1 MNWNGRR
8 QDFLLSRPLARD
20 SLHKSKAFTLLELIV
35 VIVIIGV
42 ASAIIGIRTGNFA
55 WWNEETTLRRISE
68 TISFLHY
75 QAMADQSFYQ
85 LEFDLTK
92 NQFRAGVLRPDDA
105 AIASLASLAVGA
117 GNLTLELAAFQ
128 NPSAGD
134 SQTFIPPPNYPS
146 LAEPTKLPD
155 GLTITDIVTMRGTI
169 KAGDTTSDISGDS
182 TRAQIRFTPRG
193 FSEFAVIHLRRNSG
207 ASVTILVNPFTGVT
221 ETFPEYREF
230 AWTYGQNKT

>member
-1 MNWNGRR
+1 MMTSSAGIR
-8 QDFLLSRPLARD
+8 LAR
-20 SLHKSKAFTLLELIV
+20 SRAFTLLELIV

-42 ASAIIGIRTGNFA
+42 ASAIIGVRTGNFA
-55 WWNEETTLRRISE
+55 WWNEETSLRRISE

-105 AIASLASLAVGA
+105 ALASLASIAVGA

-146 LAEPTKLPD
+146 MAEETKLPD
-155 GLTITDIVTMRGTI
+155 GLTIIDIVTMRGTI
-169 KAGDTTSDISGDS
+169 KPGDTTSEISGD
-182 TRAQIRFTPRG
+182 TTKAQIRFTPRG
-193 FSEFAVIHLRRNSG
+193 FSEFAVIHLRRTSG
-207 ASVTILVNPFTGVT
+207 AEVTIVVNPFTGVT
-221 ETFPEYREF
+221 ETYPEYREYT
-230 AWTYGQNKT
+230 WNYGQKKT